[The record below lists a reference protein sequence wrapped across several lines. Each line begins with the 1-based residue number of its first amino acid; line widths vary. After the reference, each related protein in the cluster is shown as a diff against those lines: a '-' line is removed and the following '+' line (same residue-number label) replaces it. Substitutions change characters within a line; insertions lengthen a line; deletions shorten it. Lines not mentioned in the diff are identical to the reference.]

1 MNDYLSIFNVDNFVN
16 HKNNFINLIK
26 EMPPNK
32 FDNISHTDWDLPKT
46 VKRAYIDYFLKN
58 IFDDYAKHFCNLF
71 KIDNIEMI
79 NMWFQIYKK
88 GDFHG
93 LHTHADAHFTNVFF
107 INLPHKNLK
116 TKIYSFYKKELSFE
130 IKEGSIISF
139 PAFYKHESL
148 KNNYEEEKIVIAF
161 NTNVT

>member
-16 HKNNFINLIK
+16 HKNNFINLMK

-32 FDNISHTDWDLPKT
+32 FDDISHTDWNLPKT
-46 VKRAYIDYFLKN
+46 VKRTYIDYFLKN

>member
-1 MNDYLSIFNVDNFVN
+1 MKDYLSIFNVDNFVN

-26 EMPPNK
+26 EIPPNK

-58 IFDDYAKHFCNLF
+58 IFDDYAKYFCNLF
-71 KIDNIEMI
+71 KIDNVQII

-88 GDFHG
+88 GDFHS

-161 NTNVT
+161 NTNVK

>member
-26 EMPPNK
+26 EIPPNK

-58 IFDDYAKHFCNLF
+58 IFDDDAKYFCNLF
-71 KIDNIEMI
+71 KIDNVQII

-88 GDFHG
+88 GDFHS

-161 NTNVT
+161 NTNVK

>member
-1 MNDYLSIFNVDNFVN
+1 M
-16 HKNNFINLIK
+16 
-26 EMPPNK
+26 
-32 FDNISHTDWDLPKT
+32 T
-46 VKRAYIDYFLKN
+46 YIDYFLKN